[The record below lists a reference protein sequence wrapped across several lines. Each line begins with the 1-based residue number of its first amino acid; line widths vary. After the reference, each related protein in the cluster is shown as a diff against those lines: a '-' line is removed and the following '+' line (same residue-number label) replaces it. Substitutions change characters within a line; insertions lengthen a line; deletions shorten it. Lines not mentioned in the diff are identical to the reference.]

1 MTGPRRD
8 EAGTERVVVTT
19 EGSVTT
25 ITLNRPEKLNAFD
38 GPMMARFR
46 AAVRAAMLDPG
57 TRVVVLAGEGRAF
70 SAGFDVTALAAA
82 PDEAAERPIGSGL
95 GGSAALTEAA
105 GDFVNNR
112 ERAHDWLLLRNSP
125 KPLIAQVHGYCLG
138 VANEIVGCCDLVY
151 CSESARFGMPEV
163 RQGIGLPPTL
173 GFWPLRI
180 GVARTK
186 ELLFTGRLVE
196 GREAARIGLAD
207 VVVQSDEALREQVAG
222 SAARIAETPADRLAV
237 VKQAVDRWA
246 DVAGVADA
254 VSRGAEFHALFHQ
267 THAAG

>member
-1 MTGPRRD
+1 MSRDRVLVTSEGALFDHRDAEPAGEAQRLRRTDDAGVPRRD
-8 EAGTERVVVTT
+8 PR
-19 EGSVTT
+19 
-25 ITLNRPEKLNAFD
+25 
-38 GPMMARFR
+38 R
-46 AAVRAAMLDPG
+46 AAGSRHPGRRPGRDGARVLGGLRRHGRAAG
-57 TRVVVLAGEGRAF
+57 GRGGGEAHRYRSG
-70 SAGFDVTALAAA
+70 AAA
-82 PDEAAERPIGSGL
+82 G
-95 GGSAALTEAA
+95 LTEAA

-112 ERAHDWLLLRNSP
+112 ERAHDWLSLRNSP
-125 KPLIAQVHGYCLG
+125 KPLIAQVQGYCLG

-180 GVARTK
+180 GVSRTK

-207 VVVQSDEALREQVAG
+207 VVVDSDEVLGARVAEL
-222 SAARIAETPADRLAV
+222 AAGIAETPSDRLAV
-237 VKQAVDRWA
+237 MKLAADRWA

-254 VSRGAEFHALFHQ
+254 VARGAEFHALFLDQ